1 MVPERSPCFKIS
13 LIHHFHIDHNAPS
26 ISLRTT
32 AIPMRNHGLCE
43 LAYYIL
49 LKEWI
54 SKFDYMII
62 CLVEDDAKTADERG
76 TGK

>member
-1 MVPERSPCFKIS
+1 MVPERSPCFKIFF
-13 LIHHFHIDHNAPS
+13 IHHFHIDHYSPS
-26 ISLRTT
+26 T

-54 SKFDYMII
+54 SKFDYMITY
-62 CLVEDDAKTADERG
+62 LVEDDAKTADERG